1 MREIIIKLTAVLAAL
16 IMFVAIAACD
26 SEAIPL
32 WASVIGIMAP
42 AGYLVIVA
50 HANHWEA

>member
-26 SEAIPL
+26 KRSYSALGVRDRHYGSFRLPR
-32 WASVIGIMAP
+32 ACGAR
-42 AGYLVIVA
+42 
-50 HANHWEA
+50 

>member
-16 IMFVAIAACD
+16 IMFVAMAACD
-26 SEAIPL
+26 NEAIPL
-32 WASVIGIMAP
+32 WASVIDDMGP
-42 AGYLVIVA
+42 FGYLVLVA